1 MFLLSQRPPRH
12 SVTRGYFVLR
22 HPASHMTIEEP
33 RRIGVSLYPEQIE
46 RLEEEAEANP
56 KVDSVSELVRLLVAD
71 YTGTL
76 DQLRPPNTP
85 DAENIQRLVESQQ
98 KLLEEIRNEI
108 DREEDIDLDALI
120 QLVDNVRDSQEEVSH
135 ELDQHDIY

>member
-1 MFLLSQRPPRH
+1 
-12 SVTRGYFVLR
+12 
-22 HPASHMTIEEP
+22 MTIEEP
-33 RRIGVSLYPEQIE
+33 RHIGVSLYPEQIE